1 MNDWTRVPI
10 HAPTASHS
18 CPVRRRSR
26 HIRVPC
32 AIRTTVPGNRS
43 GQSCK
48 DRNEQILQGSKGSNL
63 ARIERNKSCKD
74 RPEQILQGSKGST
87 FARIERSKAC
97 KDRKEQIL
105 QGSKG
110 ANLARIEWSKSCKDR
125 REQILQGSKGANLAM
140 IEINN
145 KNFLNNI

>member
-1 MNDWTRVPI
+1 
-10 HAPTASHS
+10 
-18 CPVRRRSR
+18 
-26 HIRVPC
+26 
-32 AIRTTVPGNRS
+32 
-43 GQSCK
+43 
-48 DRNEQILQGSKGSNL
+48 
-63 ARIERNKSCKD
+63 
-74 RPEQILQGSKGST
+74 
-87 FARIERSKAC
+87 
-97 KDRKEQIL
+97 L